1 MNTVALIDHILLVL
15 GNLGGI
21 FEFANTR
28 VFPFVEENALVLFL
42 VCWITLILV
51 LIYKGPGPAESEKK
65 TAIVSR
71 ETVAVFCCETFLLCV
86 GATLAVV
93 PEPTT
98 NVGAYGFAEIRWSF
112 SCIPRNAGDGVPY
125 GRTCRATPPGVAGPH
140 RAA

>member
-71 ETVAVFCCETFLLCV
+71 ETVAGFVVKRFPTMNGGGVRIRRGTAAPKPPLSMQK
-86 GATLAVV
+86 GALQ
-93 PEPTT
+93 
-98 NVGAYGFAEIRWSF
+98 
-112 SCIPRNAGDGVPY
+112 NACTRP
-125 GRTCRATPPGVAGPH
+125 
-140 RAA
+140 

>member
-51 LIYKGPGPAESEKK
+51 LIYKGAWPC
-65 TAIVSR
+65 R
-71 ETVAVFCCETFLLCV
+71 
-86 GATLAVV
+86 
-93 PEPTT
+93 
-98 NVGAYGFAEIRWSF
+98 NVKRK
-112 SCIPRNAGDGVPY
+112 
-125 GRTCRATPPGVAGPH
+125 PPLFHVKQWRFFDIDFRYLPLYNTSNY
-140 RAA
+140 R

>member
-71 ETVAVFCCETFLLCV
+71 ETVAVFCCETFFLPGPTMNGGGVRIRRGTAAPKPPLSMQK
-86 GATLAVV
+86 GALQ
-93 PEPTT
+93 
-98 NVGAYGFAEIRWSF
+98 
-112 SCIPRNAGDGVPY
+112 NACTRP
-125 GRTCRATPPGVAGPH
+125 
-140 RAA
+140 

>member
-71 ETVAVFCCETFLLCV
+71 ETMAVFCCETFFLCV

-98 NVGAYGFAEIRWSF
+98 NGGGVRIRRGTAAPKPPLSMQKGALQ
-112 SCIPRNAGDGVPY
+112 NACTRP
-125 GRTCRATPPGVAGPH
+125 
-140 RAA
+140 

>member
-71 ETVAVFCCETFLLCV
+71 ETVAVFVAKRF
-86 GATLAVV
+86 
-93 PEPTT
+93 PTT
-98 NVGAYGFAEIRWSF
+98 NVGGIVRIRRGAAAPKPPLSMQKGALQ
-112 SCIPRNAGDGVPY
+112 NACTRP
-125 GRTCRATPPGVAGPH
+125 
-140 RAA
+140 